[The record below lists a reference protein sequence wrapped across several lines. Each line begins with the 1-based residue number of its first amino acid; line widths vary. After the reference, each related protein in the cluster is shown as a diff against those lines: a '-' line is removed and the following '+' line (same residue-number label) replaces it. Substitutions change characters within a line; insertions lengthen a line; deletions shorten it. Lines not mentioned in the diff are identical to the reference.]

1 MEQLAAFLES
11 RLESC
16 SYKTLEESL
25 IGLLPKKLIPILCTE
40 IRYTMELAQKIKN
53 YPIIIRET
61 GPFSQAQVCSGGVS
75 TEEIRPETMESTLV
89 PGLYFAGEVVDVDG
103 NCGGYNLQWALEQ
116 RGGGRQGLRKGDH
129 MIRITQMKL
138 PVDHGS
144 DALMK
149 KITHILRVSRDEIER
164 VQIVRQSLDARKKPE
179 LYLVYSVD
187 VSLKGIREEK
197 IWKKVN
203 NKNVTLTDEKGYD
216 FAPEGKVNPAFRPVV
231 VEAVRRGCSARGF
244 WHATDLRRRF
254 WNGAIRWRNGSG
266 R

>member
-1 MEQLAAFLES
+1 
-11 RLESC
+11 
-16 SYKTLEESL
+16 
-25 IGLLPKKLIPILCTE
+25 
-40 IRYTMELAQKIKN
+40 
-53 YPIIIRET
+53 
-61 GPFSQAQVCSGGVS
+61 
-75 TEEIRPETMESTLV
+75 
-89 PGLYFAGEVVDVDG
+89 
-103 NCGGYNLQWALEQ
+103 
-116 RGGGRQGLRKGDH
+116 

-203 NKNVTLTDEKGYD
+203 TRSSVDEKGYD

-231 VEAVRRGCSARGF
+231 V
-244 WHATDLRRRF
+244 
-254 WNGAIRWRNGSG
+254 GSG
-266 R
+266 PAGAVLRVASGTPRICAADSGTGR

>member
-1 MEQLAAFLES
+1 
-11 RLESC
+11 
-16 SYKTLEESL
+16 
-25 IGLLPKKLIPILCTE
+25 
-40 IRYTMELAQKIKN
+40 
-53 YPIIIRET
+53 
-61 GPFSQAQVCSGGVS
+61 
-75 TEEIRPETMESTLV
+75 
-89 PGLYFAGEVVDVDG
+89 
-103 NCGGYNLQWALEQ
+103 
-116 RGGGRQGLRKGDH
+116 

-203 NKNVTLTDEKGYD
+203 TRSSV
-216 FAPEGKVNPAFRPVV
+216 
-231 VEAVRRGCSARGF
+231 
-244 WHATDLRRRF
+244 
-254 WNGAIRWRNGSG
+254 
-266 R
+266 

>member
-1 MEQLAAFLES
+1 
-11 RLESC
+11 
-16 SYKTLEESL
+16 
-25 IGLLPKKLIPILCTE
+25 
-40 IRYTMELAQKIKN
+40 
-53 YPIIIRET
+53 
-61 GPFSQAQVCSGGVS
+61 
-75 TEEIRPETMESTLV
+75 
-89 PGLYFAGEVVDVDG
+89 
-103 NCGGYNLQWALEQ
+103 
-116 RGGGRQGLRKGDH
+116 

-216 FAPEGKVNPAFRPVV
+216 FAPEEKSILPSGRWWL
-231 VEAVRRGCSARGF
+231 EAVRRGCSARGF
-244 WHATDLRRRF
+244 WHATDLRHRF